1 MPWTA
6 YELPSQAFRK
16 AATHHQ
22 YFGASCFPRRP
33 GHSSLLSRAS
43 GAQIFLM
50 NVPSEE
56 AASPWIPKVVGMHTG
71 KNKAPTSQAG

>member
-1 MPWTA
+1 MPGTA
-6 YELPSQAFRK
+6 YELPSQAFRR

-22 YFGASCFPRRP
+22 YLGVSCFPRRP
-33 GHSSLLSRAS
+33 DHSSLLSRAS

-56 AASPWIPKVVGMHTG
+56 AVSPWIPKVVGMDTG
-71 KNKAPTSQAG
+71 QNKAPMSQAG

>member
-1 MPWTA
+1 MPRTA

-33 GHSSLLSRAS
+33 DHSSLLSRAS

-50 NVPSEE
+50 NIPSEE
-56 AASPWIPKVVGMHTG
+56 ASSWIPKVVGMDTG
-71 KNKAPTSQAG
+71 QNKAPTSQAG